1 LHDLLVAC
9 VLQFLRA
16 HLPELLGVLAAAT
29 GAGDRLTPPALRQLA
44 PLLCGQVRWTR
55 YIVITRRFTLRFRDV
70 VVFISMIRTLD
81 KMDGNVGETQ
91 SVMIL
96 E

>member
-1 LHDLLVAC
+1 LLVAC

-55 YIVITRRFTLRFRDV
+55 YIVIRTR
-70 VVFISMIRTLD
+70 D